1 MEFREKGSIY
11 SQIAEY
17 VCEQILLKKW
27 LLGEKIPSIR
37 EFAATMQVNA
47 ITVQRAYD
55 FLLQLDI
62 IANKRGI
69 GYFVTIDAEEKV
81 LAFRRAQ
88 FMEHDLPLF
97 LKNLRLLRIDLDQ
110 VKAYSENAQNNM

>member
-27 LLGEKIPSIR
+27 AMGQKIPSIR
-37 EFAATMQVNA
+37 EFAATMQVNG

-55 FLLQLDI
+55 HLLQLEI
-62 IANKRGI
+62 ITNKRGI
-69 GYFVTIDAEEKV
+69 GYFVANDAEEKV
-81 LAFRRAQ
+81 LTFRRAQ
-88 FMEHDLPLF
+88 FMQYDLPAF
-97 LKNLRLLRIDLDQ
+97 LKNMRLLRIDFDEI
-110 VKAYSENAQNNM
+110 KAYSKVHSK